1 MNIADIL
8 NNLPEQN
15 KNTLANK
22 IQKNSEVRRIKSRI
36 DNYISQILDF
46 LGEESKYISNGLSYS
61 ENPMYGGK
69 LTEEEKKE
77 LTNVLVSEVKSL
89 PEKLKTEINKFFE
102 ETSSSENNSESN
114 SEDKKEDSEVGT
126 VTTVSF
132 GPEKSAFSY

>member
-1 MNIADIL
+1 MNITDIL

-22 IQKNSEVRRIKSRI
+22 IQKNSEVRRIKSRV

-61 ENPMYGGK
+61 ENPTCGSK

-89 PEKLKTEINKFFE
+89 PEKLKAEVNKFFE
-102 ETSSSENNSESN
+102 ETEGSSN
-114 SEDKKEDSEVGT
+114 SEDNKKEDNET
-126 VTTVSF
+126 PTVSLDPVRSIF
-132 GPEKSAFSY
+132 KY

>member
-1 MNIADIL
+1 MNITDIL

-22 IQKNSEVRRIKSRI
+22 ILKNSEVRKIKGRI
-36 DNYISQILDF
+36 DNYISQVLDF

-61 ENPMYGGK
+61 ENPTCGSK

-89 PEKLKTEINKFFE
+89 PEKLKAEVNKFFE
-102 ETSSSENNSESN
+102 ETEGS
-114 SEDKKEDSEVGT
+114 SEDKKEDSET
-126 VTTVSF
+126 IATTVSID
-132 GPEKSAFSY
+132 PVKSIFKY

>member
-1 MNIADIL
+1 MNITDIL

-61 ENPMYGGK
+61 ENPSCGSK

-89 PEKLKTEINKFFE
+89 PEKLKAEVNKFFE
-102 ETSSSENNSESN
+102 ETEGSSEA
-114 SEDKKEDSEVGT
+114 KKEDSET
-126 VTTVSF
+126 IATTVSID
-132 GPEKSAFSY
+132 PVKSIFKY

>member
-46 LGEESKYISNGLSYS
+46 LGEESKYISNSLSYS
-61 ENPMYGGK
+61 ENPMYGEK

-102 ETSSSENNSESN
+102 EISSSENN

>member
-1 MNIADIL
+1 MNITDIL

-22 IQKNSEVRRIKSRI
+22 IQKNSEVRKIKGRI
-36 DNYISQILDF
+36 DNYISQVLDF

-61 ENPMYGGK
+61 ENPTCGSK

-89 PEKLKTEINKFFE
+89 PEKLKAEVNKFLE
-102 ETSSSENNSESN
+102 ETESS
-114 SEDKKEDSEVGT
+114 SEDKKEDSET
-126 VTTVSF
+126 IATTVSID
-132 GPEKSAFSY
+132 PVKSIFKY

>member
-1 MNIADIL
+1 MNITDIL

-36 DNYISQILDF
+36 DNYISQVLDF

-61 ENPMYGGK
+61 ENPTCGSK

-89 PEKLKTEINKFFE
+89 PEKLKAEVNKFFE
-102 ETSSSENNSESN
+102 ETEGSSN
-114 SEDKKEDSEVGT
+114 SEDNKKEDNET
-126 VTTVSF
+126 PTVSLDPVRSIF
-132 GPEKSAFSY
+132 KY

>member
-22 IQKNSEVRRIKSRI
+22 IQKNSEVRRIKSRV
-36 DNYISQILDF
+36 DTYISQILDF

-61 ENPMYGGK
+61 DNPMYGGK

-102 ETSSSENNSESN
+102 ETSSENN
-114 SEDKKEDSEVGT
+114 SEDKKEDSEVGA

-132 GPEKSAFSY
+132 GPEKSAFRY

>member
-1 MNIADIL
+1 MNITDIL

-61 ENPMYGGK
+61 ENPTCGSK
-69 LTEEEKKE
+69 FTEEEKKE
-77 LTNVLVSEVKSL
+77 LTNILVSEVKSL
-89 PEKLKTEINKFFE
+89 PEKLKAEVNKFFE
-102 ETSSSENNSESN
+102 ETEVG
-114 SEDKKEDSEVGT
+114 SEDKKEDSET
-126 VTTVSF
+126 IATTVSID
-132 GPEKSAFSY
+132 PVKSIFKY

>member
-1 MNIADIL
+1 MNITDIL

-15 KNTLANK
+15 KNTLTNK

-61 ENPMYGGK
+61 ENPTCGSK

-89 PEKLKTEINKFFE
+89 PEKLKAEVNKFFE
-102 ETSSSENNSESN
+102 ETEGSSN
-114 SEDKKEDSEVGT
+114 SEDNKKEDNET
-126 VTTVSF
+126 PTVSLDPVRSIF
-132 GPEKSAFSY
+132 KY

>member
-1 MNIADIL
+1 MNITDIL

-61 ENPMYGGK
+61 ENPTCGSK

-89 PEKLKTEINKFFE
+89 PEKLKAEVNKFFE
-102 ETSSSENNSESN
+102 ETEVGSEA
-114 SEDKKEDSEVGT
+114 KKEDSET
-126 VTTVSF
+126 IATTVSID
-132 GPEKSAFSY
+132 PVKSIFKY

>member
-1 MNIADIL
+1 MNITDIL

-22 IQKNSEVRRIKSRI
+22 IQKNSEVRRIKGRV
-36 DNYISQILDF
+36 DNYITQILDF

-61 ENPMYGGK
+61 ENPTCGSK

-89 PEKLKTEINKFFE
+89 PEKLKAEVNKFFE
-102 ETSSSENNSESN
+102 ETEGSSN
-114 SEDKKEDSEVGT
+114 SEDNKKEDNET
-126 VTTVSF
+126 PTVSLDPVRSIF
-132 GPEKSAFSY
+132 KY

>member
-22 IQKNSEVRRIKSRI
+22 IQKNSEVRRIKSRV
-36 DNYISQILDF
+36 DTYISQILDF
-46 LGEESKYISNGLSYS
+46 LEEESKYISNGLSYS
-61 ENPMYGGK
+61 DNPMYGGK

-102 ETSSSENNSESN
+102 EISSENN
-114 SEDKKEDSEVGT
+114 SEDKKEDSEVGA

-132 GPEKSAFSY
+132 GPEKSAFRY

>member
-1 MNIADIL
+1 MNITDIL

-15 KNTLANK
+15 RNTLANK

-61 ENPMYGGK
+61 ENPTCGSK

-89 PEKLKTEINKFFE
+89 PEKLKAEVNKFFE
-102 ETSSSENNSESN
+102 ETEVG
-114 SEDKKEDSEVGT
+114 SEDKKEDSET
-126 VTTVSF
+126 IATTVSID
-132 GPEKSAFSY
+132 PVKSIFKY

>member
-1 MNIADIL
+1 MNITDIL

-22 IQKNSEVRRIKSRI
+22 IQKNSEVRRIKSRV

-61 ENPMYGGK
+61 ENPTCGSK

-89 PEKLKTEINKFFE
+89 PEKLKAEVNKFFE
-102 ETSSSENNSESN
+102 ETEVS
-114 SEDKKEDSEVGT
+114 SEDKKEDSET
-126 VTTVSF
+126 IATTVSID
-132 GPEKSAFSY
+132 PVKSIFKY

>member
-61 ENPMYGGK
+61 ENPMYDGK

-102 ETSSSENNSESN
+102 ETSSSENNSE
-114 SEDKKEDSEVGT
+114 DKKEDSEVGA

>member
-1 MNIADIL
+1 MNITDIL

-22 IQKNSEVRRIKSRI
+22 IQKNSEVRKIKSRI
-36 DNYISQILDF
+36 DNYISQVLDF

-61 ENPMYGGK
+61 ENPTCGSK

-89 PEKLKTEINKFFE
+89 PEKLKAEVNNFFE
-102 ETSSSENNSESN
+102 ETEGS
-114 SEDKKEDSEVGT
+114 SEDKKEDSET
-126 VTTVSF
+126 IATTVSID
-132 GPEKSAFSY
+132 PVKSIFKY